1 METLRAWAGGL
12 KQALVDLLH
21 WTQGFADSPH
31 GAAALFAIAF
41 AESSFF
47 PIPPDVLLVPL
58 CLGQP
63 RLAFWFAAV
72 CTAGSVLGGI
82 AGYGI
87 GRYGGRPLLR
97 RLIKPR
103 RIAAVESYYDRY
115 NAWAT
120 GIAGLTPIPYKVFTI
135 AGGAFAV
142 GFRVFVLASVVGRGL
157 RFFGLATLIYFFG
170 APIQRFIERY
180 LDWLT
185 LAFAILLVGG
195 FLLAGRGLGRAGR
208 GGGEPGDGDD
218 DEHGRRRRE
227 AGAEAAGER

>member
-87 GRYGGRPLLR
+87 GRYGVRPLLR

-135 AGGAFAV
+135 AAG
-142 GFRVFVLASVVGRGL
+142 VFGINFPVFILASVLSRGL
-157 RFFGLATLIYFFG
+157 RFGVEGWLVQQFGPPISGFIDRYFN
-170 APIQRFIERY
+170 
-180 LDWLT
+180 WLS
-185 LAFAILLVGG
+185 LAFAALLLGG
-195 FLLAGRGLGRAGR
+195 FLALKYLL
-208 GGGEPGDGDD
+208 
-218 DEHGRRRRE
+218 
-227 AGAEAAGER
+227 